1 MVPLIHA
8 FPPFGIASLLPQ
20 MWQRTVL
27 LALSNRTCS
36 FSQSL
41 HRTLMNLLFGWPIYL
56 FTFYLKFFW
65 TYTRRLMHFFT
76 YCAHKSGCYSSAGF
90 LSSLWFWSW
99 ESSVSTS
106 STSESPLSP
115 FQLTCFPFFHLVNFV
130 KCVFFAEWTVSFDFS
145 GNLHRYHSS
154 IVTVSKKGI

>member
-1 MVPLIHA
+1 
-8 FPPFGIASLLPQ
+8 
-20 MWQRTVL
+20 
-27 LALSNRTCS
+27 LSKRTCS

-41 HRTLMNLLFGWPIYL
+41 HRTLMNLLFGWSMRL

-65 TYTRRLMHFFT
+65 PDTWRLMHLFT
-76 YCAHKSGCYSSAGF
+76 DCTHKSGCYPPAGF

-99 ESSVSTS
+99 EPSVSAGS
-106 STSESPLSP
+106 ASEPPLSS

-130 KCVFFAEWTVSFDFS
+130 KRVFFAERTVSFDFP